1 MKYFYEYNT
10 KICKIAIAENKGYI
24 TDILLN
30 SDRKINYD
38 ITKKETELIKQ
49 TISEIQEYFNGN
61 RKAFSVPIK
70 PHGTDFQLKV
80 WNGLLKIPYGETRS
94 YKNLANFINCK
105 NEYRAI
111 GMANSKNP
119 IPIPILI
126 TIPYHRVINYNG
138 TLSGFSYR
146 LNLKIKLLN
155 IEKLYKN

>member
-10 KICKIAIAENKGYI
+10 KICKITITENKDYI

-30 SDRKINYD
+30 NDREIDCD

-49 TISEIQEYFNGN
+49 TISEIQEYLNGN
-61 RKAFSVPIK
+61 RKVFSVPIK

-80 WNGLLKIPYGETRS
+80 WDGLLKIPYGETRS
-94 YKNLANFINCK
+94 YKDLANFINCK
-105 NEYRAI
+105 NGYRAV

-119 IPIPILI
+119 IPII
-126 TIPYHRVINYNG
+126 IPCHRVINSNG
-138 TLSGFSYR
+138 TLGGFSCG
-146 LNLKIKLLN
+146 LDLKIKLLN

>member
-94 YKNLANFINCK
+94 YKDLANFINCK
-105 NEYRAI
+105 NGYRAV

-119 IPIPILI
+119 IPII
-126 TIPYHRVINYNG
+126 IPCHRVINSDG
-138 TLSGFSYR
+138 TLGGFSCG
-146 LNLKIKLLN
+146 LDLKIKLLN